1 MNKTKASS
9 QREASL
15 RTAQGLSQ
23 VWEDRKA
30 LVKRELEAESVA
42 NDVKTAKL
50 RALRLEKE
58 AQEAEAAKAD
68 PAPAPA
74 PKKKPMKRFVAN

>member
-30 LVKRELEAESVA
+30 LVKRELEAESAA

-58 AQEAEAAKAD
+58 AQDAEAARNAPPPVAKARK
-68 PAPAPA
+68 A
-74 PKKKPMKRFVAN
+74 KG

>member
-58 AQEAEAAKAD
+58 ALEAEAAKAE
-68 PAPAPA
+68 PPPA

>member
-30 LVKRELEAESVA
+30 LVKRELEAESA
-42 NDVKTAKL
+42 AIDAKTARL
-50 RALRLEKE
+50 RALRLEKD
-58 AQEAEAAKAD
+58 ALDAEAAKAAGES
-68 PAPAPA
+68 APV
-74 PKKKPMKRFVAN
+74 KKRVKRTG

>member
-30 LVKRELEAESVA
+30 LVKREMEAESAA

-58 AQEAEAAKAD
+58 AQDAEAARNAPPPVAKARK
-68 PAPAPA
+68 A
-74 PKKKPMKRFVAN
+74 KG

>member
-30 LVKRELEAESVA
+30 LVKRELEAESAA

-58 AQEAEAAKAD
+58 AQDAEAARNAPPPVAKTRKA
-68 PAPAPA
+68 
-74 PKKKPMKRFVAN
+74 KG

>member
-30 LVKRELEAESVA
+30 LVKRELEAESAA

-58 AQEAEAAKAD
+58 AQDAEAARNAPPPEPKSRKA
-68 PAPAPA
+68 
-74 PKKKPMKRFVAN
+74 KG

>member
-30 LVKRELEAESVA
+30 LVKREMEAESVA

-58 AQEAEAAKAD
+58 ALEAEAAKNAP
-68 PAPAPA
+68 PAPAS
-74 PKKKPMKRFVAN
+74 KRAKRGA